1 MATHPD
7 VTRDATRFLRLVNA
21 LDHAIVWEFDDT
33 TQRYMFVSDHS
44 LLVLGYESKA
54 WLADPR
60 SFERCIYPDDLP
72 AFLALLDKLRAGDAN
87 DLRLEHRCVNAEG
100 AIMWFHTGVHRADE
114 NGLCIFRGVT
124 IDINNVKAAGERE
137 RQARVEAEQ
146 AARRL
151 EEVLAIVSHDVRTP
165 LNSLLLAV
173 HVLQTGS
180 SDSSS
185 VAIASVSRSA
195 TKLTRLID
203 DLVDLASIREQ
214 RLRITPTETTTSA
227 LLHEAI
233 EGATDAALEK
243 NVALV
248 WSERSSIDVR
258 CDPKRIAQVLA
269 NMVGNAVKFS
279 ASGGTVEL
287 AASADALEV
296 QFSVRDHGVGITA
309 ENLPHVFER
318 HWQAPETA
326 WQGQGL
332 GLFIAKGIV
341 DAHAGRIWV
350 ESVPGQETSFYFTLP
365 RTAQD

>member
-1 MATHPD
+1 MSTHPD
-7 VTRDATRFLRLVNA
+7 AARDATRFLRLVNA

-33 TQRYMFVSDHS
+33 TQRYMFVSDHA
-44 LLVLGYESKA
+44 LLVLGYDSKE
-54 WLADPR
+54 WLADSR
-60 SFERCIYPDDLP
+60 RFERCFHPDDLP
-72 AFLALLDKLRAGDAN
+72 AFFALLDKLRSGEAN

-100 AIMWFHTGVHRADE
+100 AIVWFHTGVHRADE
-114 NGLCIFRGVT
+114 DGHCIFRGVT
-124 IDINNVKAAGERE
+124 IDINNVKAAEERE
-137 RQARVEAEQ
+137 RKARVNAEEAV
-146 AARRL
+146 RRL

-173 HVLQTGS
+173 HVLQTGPVES
-180 SDSSS
+180 SN
-185 VAIASVSRSA
+185 VAIASIARSA
-195 TKLTRLID
+195 KKVTRLID

-214 RLRITPTETTTSA
+214 RLRITPTETTTDA
-227 LLHEAI
+227 LLQEAM
-233 EGATDAALEK
+233 EGATDVALEK

-248 WSERSSIDVR
+248 WSERSLIDVR

-287 AASADALEV
+287 GTTSDPLEV

-309 ENLPHVFER
+309 ENLPHIFER

-341 DAHAGRIWV
+341 DAHAGRIWA
-350 ESVPGQETSFYFTLP
+350 ESVPGQKTTFYFTLP
-365 RTAQD
+365 RAAE